1 MTRVNNSRVYL
12 RGPPLEDVDYQIDP
26 DESVSTA
33 VVRAVSALEGVDP
46 RSLRPLAEVLDPES
60 LDSLFAPTHDD
71 TPRRGGRVSFVYAG
85 YEIAVENAEF
95 LTLDP
100 IDYVPNGVRRRA
112 SADGGD
118 R

>member
-1 MTRVNNSRVYL
+1 MN
-12 RGPPLEDVDYQIDP
+12 YQIDSE
-26 DESVSTA
+26 ESVSTA
-33 VVRAVSALEGVDP
+33 VVRAVSALRGVDP
-46 RSLRPLAEVLDPES
+46 CSLRPLAEVLDPES

-85 YEIAVENAEF
+85 CRVAIENAEF

-100 IDYVPNGVRRRA
+100 LGDGPSDVRRRP

-118 R
+118 G

>member
-1 MTRVNNSRVYL
+1 MIRMNNSRVYS
-12 RGPPLEDVDYQIDP
+12 RGPPLEDVNYQVDP

-33 VVRAVSALEGVDP
+33 VVRAVSALEGIDP
-46 RSLRPLAEVLDPES
+46 CSLRPLAEVLDPES
-60 LDSLFAPTHDD
+60 LDSLFAPRHDD

-85 YEIAVENAEF
+85 YEVAVENAEF

-100 IDYVPNGVRRRA
+100 IDYVPDGARGRV
-112 SADGGD
+112 SADSGD